1 MGVSMFL
8 RYYNLG
14 GINMHIR
21 LSYFDVR
28 QRLAQVP
35 NLAPARNRSWAAA
48 RSMMIGAM
56 ANAKGKRFWGMV
68 FLDMSFDALVVWIV
82 WMFMCVF
89 LKGIRTCEYSKAPT
103 QPTKQE
109 HWVRQTSRPWRGSSI
124 ILPAITPG
132 NENHSSIFFGDSIP

>member
-1 MGVSMFL
+1 
-8 RYYNLG
+8 
-14 GINMHIR
+14 
-21 LSYFDVR
+21 
-28 QRLAQVP
+28 
-35 NLAPARNRSWAAA
+35 
-48 RSMMIGAM
+48 MMIGAM

-132 NENHSSIFFGDSIP
+132 NGKSFLHFFRGLNPLEMEVYNSWGNL